1 MTAAGDRIIGAHARL
16 RHKSLARPDE
26 VRSLP
31 NARVN
36 LVSLG
41 DTTVVRTR
49 FEPGWRWSTDLAPIM
64 KTRSCEVHHLG
75 HSVSGILRVRMD
87 DGEELDIPPDS
98 IFEIPPGH
106 DAWVIGDEP
115 WGIVEWTSGRVATT
129 PPAGPGQRVL
139 ATMLFT
145 DIVDS
150 TAMLERLGDVAWQE
164 LLRHHNVRLRDDLNT
179 LHGREV
185 KTTGDGFL
193 AVFDSATN
201 AVRCGAAMTRSAH
214 EIGLPIRVGIHT
226 GEIEYVGDDVR
237 GTAVHAA
244 ARVMSLA
251 SSGEVLLSATTR
263 DLVEGSGLDLED
275 AGTHELKG
283 LATPRQVFRLVLT
296 GGATSPG

>member
-106 DAWVIGDEP
+106 DAWVVGDEP
-115 WGIVEWTSGRVATT
+115 WVIIEWTSGRIAST
-129 PPAGPGQRVL
+129 PPRVPGSESSRPCCL
-139 ATMLFT
+139 PTSWT
-145 DIVDS
+145 RRRCWNDS
-150 TAMLERLGDVAWQE
+150 
-164 LLRHHNVRLRDDLNT
+164 
-179 LHGREV
+179 
-185 KTTGDGFL
+185 
-193 AVFDSATN
+193 
-201 AVRCGAAMTRSAH
+201 
-214 EIGLPIRVGIHT
+214 
-226 GEIEYVGDDVR
+226 
-237 GTAVHAA
+237 
-244 ARVMSLA
+244 
-251 SSGEVLLSATTR
+251 
-263 DLVEGSGLDLED
+263 
-275 AGTHELKG
+275 
-283 LATPRQVFRLVLT
+283 
-296 GGATSPG
+296 ATSPGRTSCGFTMSASVMT